1 MIVTTNKGVNY
12 DYNHGVVGD
21 NDDNH
26 ADDGDHDDDDG
37 DVDDEADGG
46 DHVYML
52 PQVMATMMMMI
63 IMVMLV
69 TMVEVMMHWCLVIFQ
84 RTLLTFRPLR

>member
-1 MIVTTNKGVNY
+1 MIRTTSKGVNY

-26 ADDGDHDDDDG
+26 ADDGDHDDDD
-37 DVDDEADGG
+37 EADGG

-52 PQVMATMMMMI
+52 PQVMATMMMI
-63 IMVMLV
+63 IIVMLV
-69 TMVEVMMHWCLVIFQ
+69 TMVEVMMH
-84 RTLLTFRPLR
+84 

>member
-1 MIVTTNKGVNY
+1 MIITTNKGVNY

-37 DVDDEADGG
+37 DDDDEADGG

-52 PQVMATMMMMI
+52 PQVMATMMMI

>member
-1 MIVTTNKGVNY
+1 MIRTTSKGVNY

-26 ADDGDHDDDDG
+26 ADDGDHDDDD
-37 DVDDEADGG
+37 EADGG

-52 PQVMATMMMMI
+52 PQVMATMMMI
-63 IMVMLV
+63 IMAMLV
-69 TMVEVMMHWCLVIFQ
+69 TMVEVMMH
-84 RTLLTFRPLR
+84 

>member
-1 MIVTTNKGVNY
+1 MIRTTSKGVNY

-26 ADDGDHDDDDG
+26 ADDGDHDDD
-37 DVDDEADGG
+37 EADGG

-52 PQVMATMMMMI
+52 PQVMATMMMI
-63 IMVMLV
+63 IMAMLV
-69 TMVEVMMHWCLVIFQ
+69 TMVEVMMH
-84 RTLLTFRPLR
+84 